1 TLEQAEVLL
10 ESKRL
15 GTVKQGGETR
25 FEQLTGTLN
34 IKKGIIKNNDLLI
47 TAPGFKVS
55 GGVNKKTTLGNL
67 RNNSI
72 KYDLSVAVVEDSAT
86 RGEANYNIG
95 GYAIPIR
102 CRGSLDD
109 LASACKPDYGKLLGV
124 AVKKGLL
131 DKLGESIGIPILG
144 KEKSTSS
151 GTTTETTT
159 QPESTTQQQE
169 TTKQPKSEPKSVE
182 DALKESLIDLLP
194 F

>member
-1 TLEQAEVLL
+1 MIWPLHV
-10 ESKRL
+10 
-15 GTVKQGGETR
+15 
-25 FEQLTGTLN
+25 N
-34 IKKGIIKNNDLLI
+34 LI
-47 TAPGFKVS
+47 M
-55 GGVNKKTTLGNL
+55 
-67 RNNSI
+67 
-72 KYDLSVAVVEDSAT
+72 
-86 RGEANYNIG
+86 
-95 GYAIPIR
+95 
-102 CRGSLDD
+102 
-109 LASACKPDYGKLLGV
+109 

-169 TTKQPKSEPKSVE
+169 TTRQPKSEPKSVE